1 VPQQGR
7 ERDEVNVLLVAFGG
21 GRLVQVDEF
30 RQQVGEEALTVQK
43 LSLGDSSAGERFFT
57 CKSGRSAY
65 PDDRRVL
72 LAEHAVLLLC
82 NRAKTRG
89 CDGSKLGVLEERE
102 QVLNHGIA
110 ALI

>member
-1 VPQQGR
+1 MPQQGR
-7 ERDEVNVLLVAFGG
+7 ERDEVDVFLVAFGG

-30 RQQVGEEALTVQK
+30 RLQVGEEALTVQK
-43 LSLGDSSAGERFFT
+43 LSSEEMSAGRRFSRAWSESSAH
-57 CKSGRSAY
+57 

-82 NRAKTRG
+82 DGAETRG
-89 CDGSKLGVLEERE
+89 CGGSKLGVLEERE
-102 QVLNHGIA
+102 QALDHGIA